1 MVEWFIKVKSIPGS
15 KTISA
20 KEINHVYLMI
30 KVLTLL
36 EEEMVDYLTDNFRKK
51 FLIMDYF

>member
-1 MVEWFIKVKSIPGS
+1 MVEWLVKVKSIPGS

-20 KEINHVYLMI
+20 KEINHVYLII

-36 EEEMVDYLTDNFRKK
+36 EEEMVDCLTDNFRKK
-51 FLIMDYF
+51 FLIIDFF